1 MCVDPVGKALY
12 LTEDAGNLEI
22 GVIRSDVTSQA
33 VMRLM
38 DHDSSE
44 VTGPALSPDG
54 SRLYFSSQRCTTG
67 KSEGGVTFE
76 VLLPKA

>member
-1 MCVDPVGKALY
+1 MDPVGKALY

-22 GVIRSDVTSQA
+22 GVIRSDVTSQT
-33 VMRLM
+33 VLRLM
-38 DHDSSE
+38 GHDSSE

-54 SRLYFSSQRCTTG
+54 SRLYFTSQRGTTG

-76 VLLPKA
+76 VLLATA